1 MNTLSDIEWMLAT
14 IRACGGAYL
23 NMLLPEGPRVGG
35 VCSTYAEECRAAFT
49 CSYCGSHNLLQ
60 CSEYHCAVRHHEP
73 SSQARR
79 GRSGGA

>member
-1 MNTLSDIEWMLAT
+1 MLTEIECMLAEV
-14 IRACGGAYL
+14 RNLGRVLECAD
-23 NMLLPEGPRVGG
+23 LPEGPRVGG

-60 CSEYHCAVRHHEP
+60 CSPYHCAVKRIET
-73 SSQARR
+73 SSSDAG